1 MYPAGFF
8 LIRFKQHINKPDVIQ
23 TLNIDSDRILD
34 LINRFAMKLTTICKP
49 VYSKKCYQNDITKC
63 YLYKKQLYM
72 KKRILIIDDD
82 ADMCTLLSR
91 LLIKHGYETDTAHSG
106 KKGIEKFK
114 AGVFDIVLCDY
125 RLGDKK
131 DGKDVLVEIKQLNPA
146 TIVLIITGYSD
157 IKLAV
162 DVIKAGAYDYI
173 IKPLLPEEVL
183 NILSNAINQNGTE
196 KQSSG
201 QSVKETRNAKINSKL
216 TSEFLEGQAISTRD
230 LYKQIDLV
238 APTNFSIIL
247 YGESGT
253 GKEVIA
259 KTIHEKSSRKG
270 KPFVAMDC
278 GTLSKELAGS
288 ELFGHMKG
296 SFTGALA
303 DKEGHFELANGGT
316 LFLDEVA
323 NLSAEIQASLLR
335 VIQERKFKRV
345 GGNTEIG
352 IDIRI
357 IVASNENL
365 QDAYRKG
372 KFREDLYHRFNEFSI
387 NLPPLR
393 ARKEDI
399 PLFADFFLS
408 KTMEE
413 LNKQLNG
420 FDEEVLEM
428 FTHYSWPGNL
438 REFRNVV
445 RRCVLLTDSGYVSAA
460 SLPYEISNADSIS
473 GTTDLAEPGKKT
485 MDLRDSA
492 SKAEYETIM
501 HVLKEVN
508 FNKTKA
514 AEVLKIDRKT
524 LYNKIRGYEESQL

>member
-1 MYPAGFF
+1 
-8 LIRFKQHINKPDVIQ
+8 
-23 TLNIDSDRILD
+23 
-34 LINRFAMKLTTICKP
+34 
-49 VYSKKCYQNDITKC
+49 
-63 YLYKKQLYM
+63 M
-72 KKRILIIDDD
+72 KKRVLVIDDD
-82 ADMCTLLSR
+82 ADMCVLLDR
-91 LLIKHGYETDTAHSG
+91 FLTNNGYEVETAHSG
-106 KKGIEKFK
+106 KKGIDKFK
-114 AGVFDIVLCDY
+114 AGFFDIVLCDY

-131 DGKDVLVEIKQLNPA
+131 DGKDILVEIKQHNPA

-173 IKPLLPEEVL
+173 TKPLIPDEVL
-183 NILSNAINQNGTE
+183 SILSKALNQPIAQKAGTGFSP
-196 KQSSG
+196 KDGKGTKSPYR
-201 QSVKETRNAKINSKL
+201 K
-216 TSEFLEGQAISTRD
+216 TSEFLEGQAPAAKE
-230 LYKQIDLV
+230 LYKQIDIV

-259 KTIHEKSSRKG
+259 KTIHEKSNRRG

-296 SFTGALA
+296 AFTGALA
-303 DKEGHFELANGGT
+303 DKEGHFELASGGT

-345 GGNTEIG
+345 GGNKEIE

-365 QDAYRKG
+365 QEAYRRG

-393 ARKEDI
+393 NRKEDI
-399 PLFADFFLS
+399 PHFADFFLS

-413 LNKQLNG
+413 LNKQVDG
-420 FDEEVLEM
+420 FDDEVLKM
-428 FTHYSWPGNL
+428 FVKYSWPGNL
-438 REFRNVV
+438 REFKNVV
-445 RRCVLLTDSGYVSAA
+445 RRCALLTDSGYISAD
-460 SLPYEISNADSIS
+460 SLPFEISSAVGSNGNVESKPE
-473 GTTDLAEPGKKT
+473 TGKRP
-485 MDLRDSA
+485 MDLKDSA

-524 LYNKIRGYEESQL
+524 LYNKIKSYEDSQL

>member
-1 MYPAGFF
+1 
-8 LIRFKQHINKPDVIQ
+8 
-23 TLNIDSDRILD
+23 
-34 LINRFAMKLTTICKP
+34 
-49 VYSKKCYQNDITKC
+49 
-63 YLYKKQLYM
+63 M
-72 KKRILIIDDD
+72 KKKILIIDDD

-91 LLIKHGYETDTAHSG
+91 FLTKNGYEVDTAHSG
-106 KKGIEKFK
+106 NKGIEKFM
-114 AGVFDIVLCDY
+114 ASFFDIVLCDY

-131 DGKDVLVEIKQLNPA
+131 DGKDILIEIKQHNPS

-157 IKLAV
+157 IKTAV

-173 IKPLLPEEVL
+173 TKPLIPDEVL
-183 NILSNAINQNGTE
+183 NVLSKALNQPNTE
-196 KQSSG
+196 TPAAPF
-201 QSVKETRNAKINSKL
+201 KENKTVSASFNSAQ
-216 TSEFLEGQAISTRD
+216 EFLEGQDAATKD

-259 KTIHEKSSRKG
+259 KTIHERSNRKG
-270 KPFVAMDC
+270 KPFIAMDC

-316 LFLDEVA
+316 LFLDEVV
-323 NLSAEIQASLLR
+323 NLSPEIQASLLR

-345 GGNTEIG
+345 GGNKEI
-352 IDIRI
+352 DVDVRVL
-357 IVASNENL
+357 VASNENL
-365 QDAYRKG
+365 QEAYRRG

-387 NLPPLR
+387 SLPPLR
-393 ARKEDI
+393 NRKNDI

-408 KTMEE
+408 KTMAE
-413 LNKQLNG
+413 LNKKIDG
-420 FDEEVLEM
+420 FDNEVLDM
-428 FTHYSWPGNL
+428 FIKYSWPGNL
-438 REFRNVV
+438 REFRNVI
-445 RRCVLLTDSGYVSAA
+445 RRCTLLTSSGRITAA
-460 SLPYEISNADSIS
+460 SLPHEISNSSSNQIQSA
-473 GTTDLAEPGKKT
+473 TAAAEPQKISL
-485 MDLRDSA
+485 DLKDSA

-514 AEVLKIDRKT
+514 AEILKIDRKT
-524 LYNKIRGYEESQL
+524 LYNKIKGYEDAQL